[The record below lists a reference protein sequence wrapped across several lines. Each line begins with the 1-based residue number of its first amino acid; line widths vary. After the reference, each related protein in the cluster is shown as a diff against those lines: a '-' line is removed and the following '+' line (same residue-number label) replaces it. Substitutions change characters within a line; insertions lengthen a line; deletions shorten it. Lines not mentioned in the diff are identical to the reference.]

1 MVGAREEPMKQP
13 KGNIKLADRLQEI
26 EWDINDIVIIKGIKL
41 QILSR
46 SACQKIADFIEGGQD
61 G

>member
-1 MVGAREEPMKQP
+1 MKQP